1 MNNRFSLLA
10 FLFLLAGL
18 GSVNAQLNKINFEEF
33 DLDNGLH
40 VILHQ
45 DKTTPNVTVSVM
57 YNVGSKHESA
67 ERTGFAHFFEHLM
80 FEGTEN
86 IDRGQY
92 FKIVQNAGGTL
103 NANTSND
110 RTYYYETLPSNQL
123 ELGLWLESERMLH
136 AKVDSLGIATQKKV
150 VIEEKKQSYDNRPYG
165 TILQETMKRA
175 FTVHPYRWTTIGN
188 PEHIMAAKDEEFQQF
203 YDKFYVPN
211 NAVLVLAGDIE
222 IDATKELVKKYFSDI
237 PRGKQDLTYKSVV
250 EPPLNGEIRDTVFDN
265 VQLPLILQ
273 AYRTPAMGTDDY
285 YALDMLSTLLS
296 KGQSSRLYKSLVDE
310 QQKAMQVASFPLPFR
325 DPSVALTFALPNMG
339 VKTKDLEDAMD
350 AEIKKVQDE
359 LISEK
364 EFQKLKNQF
373 ENDIV
378 KGNIKVSTRA
388 NTLAR
393 NYTYFGDANLIN
405 TELDKYLAVTR
416 EDIKRV
422 ANKYLTKDNRVV
434 LYYLPKSQQN

>member
-10 FLFLLAGL
+10 FLFILAGL

-57 YNVGSKHESA
+57 YNVGSKHESPD
-67 ERTGFAHFFEHLM
+67 RTGFAHFFEHLM

-103 NANTSND
+103 NANTSSD

-175 FTVHPYRWTTIGN
+175 FTEHPYHWTTIGD

-203 YDKFYVPN
+203 YNKFYVPN

-222 IDATKELVKKYFSDI
+222 IDQAKGWIKKYFSDI
-237 PRGKQDLTYKSVV
+237 PRGKQDLKYNPVV
-250 EPPLNGEIRDTVFDN
+250 EPPLNGEVRDTVFDN

-296 KGQSSRLYKSLVDE
+296 KGQSSRLYKSLVDD
-310 QQKAMQVASFPLPFR
+310 QQKAMQVASFPIGYKE
-325 DPSVALTFALPNMG
+325 PSLALTIALPNMG
-339 VKTKDLEDAMD
+339 VETKDLEDAMD
-350 AEIKKVQDE
+350 AEIEKIQDE

-378 KGNIKVSTRA
+378 KGNIRVSTRA

>member
-1 MNNRFSLLA
+1 MKYRFSLLA
-10 FLFLLAGL
+10 FSLLIAGL
-18 GSVNAQLNKINFEEF
+18 GSISAQLNKISYEEF

-57 YNVGSKHESA
+57 YDVGSKHEDPT
-67 ERTGFAHFFEHLM
+67 RTGFAHFFEHLM

-86 IDRGQY
+86 IDRGQF

-110 RTYYYETLPSNQL
+110 RTYYYEILPSNQL

-136 AKVDSLGIATQKKV
+136 AKVDSTGIATQKGV
-150 VIEEKKQSYDNRPYG
+150 VIEEKKQTMDNRPYG

-175 FTVHPYRWTTIGN
+175 FKVHPYRWVVIGD
-188 PEHIMAAKDEEFQQF
+188 PDHIRAAKDEEFQMF
-203 YDKFYVPN
+203 YDKYYVPN

-222 IDATKELVKKYFSDI
+222 IESTKELVKSYFSDI
-237 PRGKQDLTYKSVV
+237 PRGTHDLTREKIV
-250 EPPLNGEIRDTVFDN
+250 EPALNGEIRDTIYDN

-285 YALDMLSTLLS
+285 YALDMLGTLLS

-310 QQKAMQVASFPLPFR
+310 QQKAIQAGSFPMPFNE
-325 DPSVALTFALPNMG
+325 PSVTLTYALPNMG
-339 VKTKDLEDAMD
+339 VECKDLEDAID
-350 AEIKKVQDE
+350 TEISKVKDE
-359 LISEK
+359 LISER

-378 KGNIKVSTRA
+378 KGNMKVATRA
-388 NTLAR
+388 NSLAR
-393 NYTYFGDANLIN
+393 YYTYFKNTDMIN

-422 ANKYLTKDNRVV
+422 ANKYLVEDNRVV
-434 LYYLPKSQQN
+434 LYYLPKSQQQ